1 MKTFK
6 DLKVG
11 DCIYESNAPEFH
23 DFWIN
28 KIEDVYFGTYLIVF
42 TCIDQF
48 DNKITFD
55 IPNLYLDDQ
64 FCKTNRKIYCT
75 TLESFVDAI
84 SENI

>member
-11 DCIYESNAPEFH
+11 DCIYESNAPAFH

-28 KIEDVYFGTYLIVF
+28 KIEKVYCGRYTCIF

-48 DNKITFD
+48 GNKITLD
-55 IPNLYLDDQ
+55 IPNLYLDEQ
-64 FCKTNRKIYCT
+64 FCQPNRKIYCT